1 MAPSCR
7 PFAGA
12 APVACW
18 LLQGLLLTARSS
30 QAGQQLR
37 CFQLVGRGQGL
48 VSPSSAASALGRCRM
63 QAEESR
69 SGESSSAAFLSASA
83 LAAGSFALLQVRQSM
98 RSRGG
103 GGSVVRK
110 EAAVKGLP
118 LTSSVVVFGWF
129 GATQRELEMVQRV
142 YRKNGYDIVTVVQSS
157 IAQMTSPRGWCG
169 TVKAHVKMGDDHP
182 LARHVDVVHCLSG
195 GFLNYYL
202 LKASHVPLS
211 CRLLLLDSTPILPK
225 PQAFT
230 TFTRQ
235 FLTDAGRGRAVSM
248 FPRQLHEGLVHV
260 RWVLSARRALAEER
274 LASLWRAAMGAVGFK
289 VAPASPA
296 RHWVRLIMG
305 LAVRGSYDRV
315 VRHTLSKVF
324 GGSPDVRPP
333 ETVVFLHNPEDPY
346 LDNSDVENTVAA
358 ASQFGPSVSEQLVTT
373 GHIQTL
379 FRKPKNVFSQLR

>member
-1 MAPSCR
+1 
-7 PFAGA
+7 
-12 APVACW
+12 
-18 LLQGLLLTARSS
+18 
-30 QAGQQLR
+30 
-37 CFQLVGRGQGL
+37 
-48 VSPSSAASALGRCRM
+48 
-63 QAEESR
+63 
-69 SGESSSAAFLSASA
+69 
-83 LAAGSFALLQVRQSM
+83 
-98 RSRGG
+98 
-103 GGSVVRK
+103 VVRK

-142 YRKNGYDIVTVVQSS
+142 YRKNGYEEVTVVQSS

-169 TVKAHVKMGDDHP
+169 TVKAHVQMGDDHP

-202 LKASHVPLS
+202 LKASRVPLS

-225 PQAFT
+225 PKAFT

-248 FPRQLHEGLVHV
+248 FPRRLHEGLVHV

-274 LASLWRAAMGAVGFK
+274 LASLWRATMGAVGLK

-315 VRHTLSKVF
+315 VRHMLSKVF
-324 GGSPDVRPP
+324 GGPPDVRSP

-346 LDNSDVENTVAA
+346 LDKSDVENTVAA

-379 FRKPKNVFSQLR
+379 FRKPKNVFAQIR